1 MSEETSTKLQFRV
14 LHASP
19 TGSVVRAKSHFEGGV
34 EVDKYLEAYSGP
46 FHMGL
51 SSLQPG
57 SMVAV
62 TLQWGD
68 RNMSGEVHPDL
79 IGAIRDVCVAALAEI
94 QKPVPALPHG
104 PAQTGKS
111 KVPGKR
117 GRKATG
123 REELG
128 DERP

>member
-14 LHASP
+14 LHTSP
-19 TGSVVRAKSHFEGGV
+19 TGSVVRAKSHFEDGV
-34 EVDKYLEAYSGP
+34 EVDKYLEAYIGP

-68 RNMSGEVHPDL
+68 RNLSGEVHPDL
-79 IGAIRDVCVAALAEI
+79 IGAIRDVCAAALAEI
-94 QKPVPALPHG
+94 ADQNSKAPPKPLPPA
-104 PAQTGKS
+104 K
-111 KVPGKR
+111 PGSGR
-117 GRKATG
+117 GRKKTP
-123 REELG
+123 E
-128 DERP
+128 